1 MARAFDKTVV
11 VTRAARIAVILGRA
25 AGANIE
31 GLTRVAVAVLGARAG
46 AAAGGFPVVTEDGAN
61 VGFAVLDRLRAE
73 MLHRVGFAD
82 LLTPARLK

>member
-61 VGFAVLDRLRAE
+61 VIAGERSSYPDE
-73 MLHRVGFAD
+73 
-82 LLTPARLK
+82 LLQRHH